1 MPPNPKCAP
10 RAAAR
15 ARLEGA
21 ALSFIKSRITN
32 GKLVNDDT
40 APMTLTEITHA
51 VLAVSLTDFATLKHR
66 LGMKAGSARP

>member
-21 ALSFIKSRITN
+21 ALSFIKSRIAN
-32 GKLVNDDT
+32 GKLVNDK

-51 VLAVSLTDFATLKHR
+51 VLAVSLTDFATRKHR
-66 LGMKAGSARP
+66 LGIESD